1 MTEGHLDRGPTDED
15 ILEVADA
22 MYREAAVELRRT
34 IDAIRGGAFG
44 EVKSAQAAISALRAT
59 ASQVLEERGRIDKL
73 RKHGAGQVGPGG
85 AIDFDAAR
93 AEIGRRL
100 ACLRERGGGD

>member
-1 MTEGHLDRGPTDED
+1 MTEGRAGAGPTDED
-15 ILEVADA
+15 VLAVAEA
-22 MYREAAVELRRT
+22 MYREAAVELLRT

-44 EVKSAQAAISALRAT
+44 EVKSAQAAIRDLRAT

-73 RKHGAGQVGPGG
+73 RKQLAGQVGSGG

-100 ACLRERGGGD
+100 ACLRNAGGSG

>member
-1 MTEGHLDRGPTDED
+1 MTDGRGDASPTDED
-15 ILEVADA
+15 ILAVAEA
-22 MYREAAVELRRT
+22 LYQEAAVELHRT
-34 IDAIRGGAFG
+34 IGAIRGGAFG
-44 EVKSAQAAISALRAT
+44 EVKAAQTAIRDLRTT

-73 RKHGAGQVGPGG
+73 RKQGSGQVGPGG

-100 ACLRERGGGD
+100 ACLRDAGGGE

>member
-1 MTEGHLDRGPTDED
+1 MTDGRVETGPTDAD
-15 ILEVADA
+15 ILAVAEA
-22 MYREAAVELRRT
+22 MYREAAVELHRT

-44 EVKSAQAAISALRAT
+44 EVKSAQTAIRDLRAT
-59 ASQVLEERGRIDKL
+59 ASQVLEERSRIDKL
-73 RKHGAGQVGPGG
+73 RKHVAGQVGPAG

-100 ACLRERGGGD
+100 ACLRDRGGGE

>member
-1 MTEGHLDRGPTDED
+1 MTDGRADASPTDED
-15 ILEVADA
+15 VLEVAEGL
-22 MYREAAVELRRT
+22 YREAAVELYRT
-34 IDAIRGGAFG
+34 IVAIRDGAFG
-44 EVKSAQAAISALRAT
+44 EVKSAQTAIRDLRVT

-73 RKHGAGQVGPGG
+73 RKLGAGQVGPGG

-100 ACLRERGGGD
+100 ACLRDRGGSE

>member
-1 MTEGHLDRGPTDED
+1 MDRGPTDED
-15 ILEVADA
+15 VLAVAEA
-22 MYREAAVELRRT
+22 LYREAAVELQRT
-34 IDAIRGGAFG
+34 IGAIREGAFG
-44 EVKSAQAAISALRAT
+44 EVKSAQAAIRDLRAT

-73 RKHGAGQVGPGG
+73 RKHGAGPVGPGG

>member
-1 MTEGHLDRGPTDED
+1 MKDGQGDAGPTDED
-15 ILEVADA
+15 VLAVAEA
-22 MYREAAVELRRT
+22 MYREAAVELHRT

-44 EVKSAQAAISALRAT
+44 EVKSAQAAIRDLRAT

-73 RKHGAGQVGPGG
+73 RKHVSGQVGPGG

-100 ACLRERGGGD
+100 ACLRDRGGSD